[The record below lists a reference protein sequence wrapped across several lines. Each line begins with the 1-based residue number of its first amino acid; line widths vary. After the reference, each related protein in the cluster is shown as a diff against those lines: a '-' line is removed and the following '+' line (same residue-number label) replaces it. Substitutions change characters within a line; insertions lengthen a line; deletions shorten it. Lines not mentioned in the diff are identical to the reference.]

1 MRRINK
7 VFLVVICFIGCLN
20 LMGYDLSIPVSAA
33 ITPDS
38 QYSNN
43 LVYLQTDRN
52 YYLPGESIMF
62 KAFIIND
69 SNNKSNPVNDTLHV
83 FLLDQEGI
91 NVASGTFPV
100 NNSLIDGVI
109 VLPDFLTEGNYILIA
124 STHSKNDISPEKMF
138 SSIVGIRESF
148 EPELITDLSLSDSLY
163 EPGSLLTAQIRFST
177 KGNKPVAVSYTY
189 QLVGVSGEILNGKA
203 KTNNDGIATLK
214 LQLPKFDDKES
225 IKLLV
230 NPSYKGNRSITG
242 ILIPTHFNYKAGQ
255 APDWK
260 NMPVKE
266 FKHLNIKLN
275 TLKLQDRQNE
285 KVQLDINVTDDQ
297 GKPIMA
303 NLSVSASNLPGD
315 QYSLMNE
322 NIVDYTIRKSNPPA
336 DNLDQ
341 DFRKYYTHYLLQ
353 VTQTP
358 GKQFIFQE
366 KNNVKKL
373 HKKDESANQKKQEGY
388 SNDRNIFDILMSI
401 KPYHIENGKITFGIR
416 TMNSLNNQDGALI
429 IVDGI
434 KMGTDATILNNI
446 PVPDI
451 ARITASTNVM
461 DIQRYS
467 AMNNVGIIEITMKKN
482 SEFGKKTESESIAKS
497 NTLFWGPEIMTDKS
511 GNASI
516 SFLNN
521 RQSDEILITVV
532 GMAGNGLSGSSSIH
546 YTGK

>member
-1 MRRINK
+1 M
-7 VFLVVICFIGCLN
+7 
-20 LMGYDLSIPVSAA
+20 
-33 ITPDS
+33 
-38 QYSNN
+38 
-43 LVYLQTDRN
+43 
-52 YYLPGESIMF
+52 
-62 KAFIIND
+62 
-69 SNNKSNPVNDTLHV
+69 PVN
-83 FLLDQEGI
+83 
-91 NVASGTFPV
+91 
-100 NNSLIDGVI
+100 
-109 VLPDFLTEGNYILIA
+109 
-124 STHSKNDISPEKMF
+124 
-138 SSIVGIRESF
+138 
-148 EPELITDLSLSDSLY
+148 
-163 EPGSLLTAQIRFST
+163 
-177 KGNKPVAVSYTY
+177 
-189 QLVGVSGEILNGKA
+189 
-203 KTNNDGIATLK
+203 
-214 LQLPKFDDKES
+214 
-225 IKLLV
+225 
-230 NPSYKGNRSITG
+230 
-242 ILIPTHFNYKAGQ
+242 
-255 APDWK
+255 
-260 NMPVKE
+260 E

-401 KPYHIENGKITFGIR
+401 KPYHIENGKITFGIS

-434 KMGTDATILNNI
+434 KRGTDATILNNI

-532 GMAGNGLSGSSSIH
+532 GMAGNGLSGTSTIH